1 LFEQVEGPARFSFV
15 SSSRWR
21 QLHEMGVWSIIEYD
35 KFEFVEVT
43 IMKKT
48 NKNTSMGMAL
58 GMCFGVSIGTAIGST
73 FDNMAM
79 GTSLGMCIGMA
90 IGLALGS
97 LKDKEVNK
105 QVEEEG
111 YTIKDIKKDEEKE
124 EYIITIVNRLE
135 EESIVIVPKGQMEEE
150 NFQIDDVVF
159 LNDDGLIEQAYDKDD
174 E

>member
-1 LFEQVEGPARFSFV
+1 
-15 SSSRWR
+15 
-21 QLHEMGVWSIIEYD
+21 
-35 KFEFVEVT
+35 
-43 IMKKT
+43 MKKT
-48 NKNTSMGMAL
+48 NKNTNMGMAL

-73 FDNMAM
+73 FDNMAI

-111 YTIKDIKKDEEKE
+111 CTIKDIKKDEEKE
-124 EYIITIVNRLE
+124 EYIITIVNRLGD
-135 EESIVIVPKGQMEEE
+135 ESIVIVPKGQMEEE

-159 LNDDGLIEQAYDKDD
+159 LNDDGLIEQAYDKTNSNLTRR
-174 E
+174 

>member
-1 LFEQVEGPARFSFV
+1 MYWYGNR
-15 SSSRWR
+15 
-21 QLHEMGVWSIIEYD
+21 
-35 KFEFVEVT
+35 
-43 IMKKT
+43 
-48 NKNTSMGMAL
+48 
-58 GMCFGVSIGTAIGST
+58 T
-73 FDNMAM
+73 F
-79 GTSLGMCIGMA
+79 
-90 IGLALGS
+90 LGS
-97 LKDKEVNK
+97 QKDKEVNK

-111 YTIKDIKKDEEKE
+111 YTIKDIKKNEEKE

>member
-1 LFEQVEGPARFSFV
+1 
-15 SSSRWR
+15 
-21 QLHEMGVWSIIEYD
+21 
-35 KFEFVEVT
+35 
-43 IMKKT
+43 MKKT

-73 FDNMAM
+73 FDNMTM

-90 IGLALGS
+90 IGLVIGS
-97 LKDKEVNK
+97 QKDKEVNK
-105 QVEEEG
+105 QVEEDG
-111 YTIKDIKKDEEKE
+111 YTIKDIKMNEEKE
-124 EYIITIVNRLE
+124 EYAITIVNRLA
-135 EESIVIVPKGQMEEE
+135 EESVVMVSKEQMEEE